1 MNQQPVDVPRFVQII
16 ARYRALVGFMA
27 VLGLLGG
34 VVFAAVNPPG
44 SASEALVVFTPPSCS
59 PGAVC
64 GGPMFSPGYAE
75 AGVLRA
81 FPSGVQIKP
90 VTATVLSVSATGG
103 TAAQAA
109 ATADAAARTY
119 VAYARAPSYL
129 GEYPSARI
137 LQSATAATGT
147 TPAKRLL
154 DDALLGAVFGA
165 LAGILAALAGGQNTI
180 DPATAPSGIDIGDG
194 VREAAQTTRY
204 PSTGRSLGQISLAY
218 LGALDGASEGDGGP
232 RS

>member
-1 MNQQPVDVPRFVQII
+1 MSQQPVDVPRFVQII
-16 ARYRALVGFMA
+16 ARYRTLVGFMA

-34 VVFAAVNPPG
+34 LVFAALNPPG

-59 PGAVC
+59 QGAMC

-81 FPSGVQIKP
+81 FPSGVQIRP
-90 VTATVLSVSATGG
+90 LTTSVLSVSATGG

-109 ATADAAARTY
+109 ATADAAARSY
-119 VAYARAPSYL
+119 VAYARSSSYM
-129 GEYPSARI
+129 GEHPSAQI

-165 LAGILAALAGGQNTI
+165 LAGILAALAGGQNTT
-180 DPATAPSGIDIGDG
+180 DPPTGPSGIDIGDG
-194 VREAAQTTRY
+194 VRGTGQATRY
-204 PSTGRSLGQISLAY
+204 ASTGLSLGQISLAY
-218 LGALDGASEGDGGP
+218 LGALDDASGGDGGP